1 MTFVEP
7 KPGGWALEEELTSG
21 QMNALQAAI
30 VTMDGSIAADLS
42 ALDVALQAQIVAG
55 DAALQVQ
62 VTLAAQRALLTAMRL
77 RLVDMSATPLTD
89 TSDALAVISS
99 TGLDD
104 VIVVKGDTNGV
115 SRFADLPNPSSSGI
129 TIADITS
136 EVRKVA
142 QTGIGRYLAV
152 GAGGNKNAFSTNNG
166 VTWTAGGAIPNPA
179 AALVDVVYDATQFV
193 AWSDDEITYH
203 SLNGVAWTAATIGS
217 DTFNVLTGGTLNGLA
232 VLVGGTVVAAGAITN
247 PAFAKSIDHGLTWT
261 NTGGTVPNASD
272 MAASRGWLCGNGG
285 SEIYYLGSPG
295 GTTLRFFASSNGSAW
310 TLRSTITGLT
320 FASGT
325 PKLLMCQ
332 DTGLLVAIAPQSF
345 GGVAVA
351 VSRDLGLTWTAHM
364 NVPVASKHA
373 IGVARGKLF
382 ATRSTDLFA
391 SDGMET

>member
-1 MTFVEP
+1 MSFTEP

-21 QMNALQAAI
+21 QMNAFQANVNA
-30 VTMDGSIAADLS
+30 MDASIAGDLA
-42 ALDVALQAQIVAG
+42 ALDAALQAQIIAG
-55 DAALQVQ
+55 DTALQVQ
-62 VTLAAQRALLTAMRL
+62 VTLAAKRALLTGMRL
-77 RLVDMSATPLTD
+77 RPIDMSAAAVDNSP
-89 TSDALAVISS
+89 SLAAISS
-99 TGLDD
+99 TGTDE
-104 VIVVKGDTNGV
+104 VIVIKADANGV
-115 SRFADLPNPSSSGI
+115 NRFGDLPIPGSLGGI
-129 TIADITS
+129 TLASITS
-136 EVRKVA
+136 DVRKVA

-152 GAGGNKNAFSTNNG
+152 GAGGNKNAFSTDNG
-166 VTWTAGGAIPNPA
+166 ATWSAGGAVPNPT

-203 SLNGVAWTAATIGS
+203 SLNGTVWNAATIGS

-247 PAFAKSIDHGLTWT
+247 PAFVKSINHGLTWT

-272 MAASRGWLCGNGG
+272 MAASRGWLAGNGG
-285 SEIYYLGSPG
+285 SEIYYLGKPA
-295 GTTLRFFASSNGSAW
+295 GTTLRFFASSNGSSW

-345 GGVAVA
+345 GGVALS
-351 VSRDLGLTWTAHM
+351 VSRDLGLTWTAHL
-364 NVPVASKHA
+364 NVGVASVHA

-382 ATRSTDLFA
+382 ATRSTDLFM